1 MTSAK
6 LLILS
11 KSYQQQSQQP
21 DIFSQAEVQSPIHP
35 PLVGEVMM
43 AGVTDASRLL
53 L

>member
-6 LLILS
+6 LLIFS
-11 KSYQQQSQQP
+11 KSYQQQSQQQS
-21 DIFSQAEVQSPIHP
+21 IFSQAQIKSPVHP
-35 PLVGEVMM
+35 PLVGEVTM